1 MCAGINHLKIVVKR
15 GHEMA
20 IYESSYWG
28 ESDAKKCAPNLQR
41 QERSLIRKS
50 GFDARRYM
58 LGSIRAAKVG
68 KLTPDGNIPD
78 MPTEF
83 NWAAVAEPI
92 ARRETMEMI
101 SEEFWERTRVHD
113 FLAWMKTQSPVDL
126 QSVKSRRI
134 VAENWIKFWKK
145 ETGRM

>member
-1 MCAGINHLKIVVKR
+1 
-15 GHEMA
+15 
-20 IYESSYWG
+20 
-28 ESDAKKCAPNLQR
+28 
-41 QERSLIRKS
+41 
-50 GFDARRYM
+50 M